1 MPRNPPQPRENSSTS
16 PNNPA
21 TATPSQSAQ
30 RKKSRRCPPHHRQSL
45 PSTGGPPLARFARSV
60 PAKGYSHLAPSY
72 ITEAIRAG
80 ALRYGLKATSRLC
93 CGGDVCSRLPNG
105 VESEG
110 FMRMHLLAL
119 GLVLTFF
126 PRRWFR
132 GRCIAA
138 NIAKLPELLK
148 RP

>member
-1 MPRNPPQPRENSSTS
+1 MNCTHDNEFRN
-16 PNNPA
+16 
-21 TATPSQSAQ
+21 
-30 RKKSRRCPPHHRQSL
+30 
-45 PSTGGPPLARFARSV
+45 
-60 PAKGYSHLAPSY
+60 
-72 ITEAIRAG
+72 
-80 ALRYGLKATSRLC
+80 GL
-93 CGGDVCSRLPNG
+93 
-105 VESEG
+105 
-110 FMRMHLLAL
+110 L